1 MSYVTQALAPGET
14 VRATARLHWVLWA
27 RAWGALIVL
36 GVVLVGVWIFLS
48 QLIFNLTTEIA
59 VTDRRLIRKMGF
71 LERRVVDM
79 GLESIESVQIDQ
91 DFFGTLFGYGRLT
104 IHGTGDDSWT
114 TPLIADPVGFRR
126 DIEAA
131 MPSRRGRARD

>member
-1 MSYVTQALAPGET
+1 MSYIAQALAPGEK
-14 VRATARLHWVLWA
+14 VRATARLHWVLWV
-27 RAWGALIVL
+27 RAWAALIVL
-36 GVVLVGVWIFLS
+36 GIVLVGVWIFAR

-59 VTDRRLIRKMGF
+59 VTDRRLIRKIGF

-91 DFFGTLFGYGRLT
+91 DFWGTLFGYGRLT
-104 IHGTGDDSWT
+104 IHGTGDDSWI
-114 TPLIADPVGFRR
+114 TPLITDPVGFRR

-131 MPSRRGRARD
+131 MPERRGRARD

>member
-1 MSYVTQALAPGET
+1 MSYIAQALAPGEQ
-14 VRATARLHWVLWA
+14 VRATARLHWMLWA

-36 GVVLVGVWIFLS
+36 GIVLVGVWIFVR

-59 VTDRRLIRKMGF
+59 VTDRRLIRKFGF
-71 LERRVVDM
+71 LERRVLDM

-91 DFFGTLFGYGRLT
+91 DFWGTVFGYGRLT
-104 IHGTGDDSWT
+104 IHGTGDDSWV

-131 MPSRRGRARD
+131 MPERRGRARD

>member
-1 MSYVTQALAPGET
+1 MSYITQALAPGET

-27 RAWGALIVL
+27 RAWGALVVL
-36 GVVLVGVWIFLS
+36 GIVLVGVWIFVQQLS
-48 QLIFNLTTEIA
+48 FNLTTEIA
-59 VTDRRLIRKMGF
+59 VTDRRLIRKFGF

-104 IHGTGDDSWT
+104 IHGTGDDSWM
-114 TPLIADPVGFRR
+114 TPVIADPVGFRR

-131 MPSRRGRARD
+131 MPVRRGRARD

>member
-1 MSYVTQALAPGET
+1 MSYIAQALAPGEQ
-14 VRATARLHWVLWA
+14 VRATARLHWVLWV
-27 RAWGALIVL
+27 RAWGALILL
-36 GVVLVGVWIFLS
+36 GIVLVGVWIFAR

-59 VTDRRLIRKMGF
+59 VTDRRLIRKFGF

-91 DFFGTLFGYGRLT
+91 DVFGTLFGYGRLT
-104 IHGTGDDSWT
+104 IHGTGDDSWI
-114 TPLIADPVGFRR
+114 TPIITDPVGFRR

-131 MPSRRGRARD
+131 MPERRGRARD